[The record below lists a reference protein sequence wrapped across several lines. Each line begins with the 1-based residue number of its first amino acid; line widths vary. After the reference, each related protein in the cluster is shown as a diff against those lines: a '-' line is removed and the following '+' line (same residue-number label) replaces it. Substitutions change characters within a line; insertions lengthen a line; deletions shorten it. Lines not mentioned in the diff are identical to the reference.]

1 MVALLAVVSVLA
13 CMVAKMFLALQTKAT
28 EKKLIRVRDAFHEAR
43 KEQGRAAGKMKLLD
57 AENHQFEAK
66 KKRVTR
72 KIDTYSKSLKAYA
85 EVEQKESEKA
95 QAQQELVQQANERK

>member
-13 CMVAKMFLALQTKAT
+13 SLVAKMFLAVQTKAT
-28 EKKLIRVRDAFHEAR
+28 ENKLIRVRDAFHEAR
-43 KEQGRAAGKMKLLD
+43 KEQGKAAGKMRLLD
-57 AENHQFEAK
+57 AEKRQYEAK

-72 KIDTYSKSLKAYA
+72 KIDTYSKSLNAYA

-95 QAQQELVQQANERK
+95 QAQQELVQQANEKK